1 MEIDNLVLNKKEFIK
16 YYNKL
21 TLREVAIIFGSSR
34 SKVYMYAKM
43 LGLSKRKAKPSISS
57 KISDEQFIKYYNKLS
72 TKDLA
77 KILDV
82 SRRGVWLKAKQL
94 GLSKRYNKLS

>member
-1 MEIDNLVLNKKEFIK
+1 
-16 YYNKL
+16 
-21 TLREVAIIFGSSR
+21 
-34 SKVYMYAKM
+34 MYAKT

-57 KISDEQFIKYYNKLS
+57 KISDEQFIKYYNQLP

-94 GLSKRYNKLS
+94 GLAKRGNKFQ